1 MNKWD
6 LIYYSRIYRLFKP
19 FYSGIGHVLNFHRVG
34 NGDDRV
40 FTQDLQVSPGSLE
53 NTLNYFISRKIDVI
67 SPDECYDRI
76 TSGKRSRR
84 FVVFTFDDGYADNLT
99 EALPVF
105 EKFNAPF
112 TVFLSTGFP
121 DHTIV
126 LWWYLLEDLVMKQ
139 DEVSYEDGGQT
150 CTYRTST
157 MEEKKEAFWKIRSHI
172 LQSKREDLWP
182 RLKRIFRTDEEG
194 LLHPTRQ
201 MALSWQQVLELDRHP
216 LVTLGAHT
224 MNHYALSKLPEEEVR
239 SEILGS
245 MERIRS
251 KTGTP
256 VEHLAYPYGILSTA
270 GPREFRIAEQCG
282 LKTAYTTES
291 SNILKRHTR
300 NLHALPRIEM
310 TDGWRDRFYD
320 LYVYGFTPFF
330 HKLIR

>member
-1 MNKWD
+1 MDKWD
-6 LIYYSRIYRLFKP
+6 LIYYSRAYKLFKP

-34 NGDDRV
+34 NGEDRI
-40 FTQDLQVSPGSLE
+40 FTKDLMVSSGSLE
-53 NTLNYFISRKIDVI
+53 TTLNYFKSRKIDVV
-67 SPDECYDRI
+67 SLDECHARI
-76 TSGKRSRR
+76 TARKRSRR
-84 FVVFTFDDGYADNLT
+84 FVAFTFDDGYGDNLT

-105 EKFNAPF
+105 EKFDAPF

-126 LWWYLLEDLVMKQ
+126 LWWYLLEDMVREQ
-139 DEVSYEDGGQT
+139 DEVSYVDGGQT
-150 CTYRTST
+150 YAYRTSSP
-157 MEEKKEAFWKIRSHI
+157 EEKKDAFWKIRSHI
-172 LQSKREDLWP
+172 IQSKREELLP
-182 RLKRIFRTDEEG
+182 RLKNIFRTDEEG
-194 LLHPTRQ
+194 LLNPTRQ
-201 MALSWQQVLELDRHP
+201 MALSWQQVVELDSHP

-224 MNHYALSKLPEEEVR
+224 VNHFALSKLPEEEVR

-256 VEHLAYPYGILSTA
+256 VEHLAYPFGILSTA
-270 GPREFRIAEQCG
+270 GPREFRIARECG

-291 SNILKRHTR
+291 SNILKRHEG
-300 NLHALPRIEM
+300 NLLALPRIEM
-310 TDGWRDRFYD
+310 TNGWDDQFFD